1 MGLIPLSQDD
11 VRESLDVIVR
21 QKCADGVAD
30 TLRGRGFLAG
40 RKYLSYFALS
50 SLEDDEPTLRIAFV
64 TSNDTVRK
72 KTLVL
77 RRRASD
83 RMLRDPSELDGIVK
97 DSKAKRIVA
106 CYSVPDGCDDIRYT
120 IEKLQ
125 GVFYAVT
132 SAEFYDF
139 VLIDGGELYSLI
151 RIYKDG
157 RKNI

>member
-1 MGLIPLSQDD
+1 MGLKPLSQDD
-11 VRESLDVIVR
+11 VREELDAALLKR
-21 QKCADGVAD
+21 CAADVAD
-30 TLRGRGFLAG
+30 TLCGRGFLER
-40 RKYLSYFALS
+40 RKYLSYFALAAIG
-50 SLEDDEPTLRIAFV
+50 DIEPTLRIAFV

-72 KTLVL
+72 KTLAL
-77 RRRASD
+77 GRRASD
-83 RMLRDPSELDGIVK
+83 RMLRDPSPLDGVVREN
-97 DSKAKRIVA
+97 KARRVVA